1 MKQIPKSKIN
11 ICNLTTS
18 AYLGVSMQEKAVKQE
33 VKWEVEIQF
42 LELVKGCFD
51 DNIDSTVCY
60 DKIANKIND
69 ICKLQDYNLIEHL
82 CFKVYEAIKSQ
93 IIGGSIKVTV
103 IKTPNNQND
112 LMYKANFTISDF

>member
-1 MKQIPKSKIN
+1 MPKSKIN

-18 AYLGVSMQEKAVKQE
+18 AYLGVSIQEKALKQE
-33 VKWEVEIQF
+33 VKWEIELQF
-42 LELVKGCFD
+42 SELVKGCFD
-51 DNIDSTVCY
+51 DNINSTACY

-93 IIGGSIKVTV
+93 ITGADIKVTV
-103 IKTPNNQND
+103 IKTPKNNND
-112 LMYKANFTISDF
+112 LIYKANFTISDF

>member
-1 MKQIPKSKIN
+1 MLSFCLYRHIAKLYIYLFMKQIPKSKIN

-60 DKIANKIND
+60 DKIANKKLINKQQQTRTC
-69 ICKLQDYNLIEHL
+69 IINYLLIIFKLYIDAYI
-82 CFKVYEAIKSQ
+82 
-93 IIGGSIKVTV
+93 
-103 IKTPNNQND
+103 
-112 LMYKANFTISDF
+112 